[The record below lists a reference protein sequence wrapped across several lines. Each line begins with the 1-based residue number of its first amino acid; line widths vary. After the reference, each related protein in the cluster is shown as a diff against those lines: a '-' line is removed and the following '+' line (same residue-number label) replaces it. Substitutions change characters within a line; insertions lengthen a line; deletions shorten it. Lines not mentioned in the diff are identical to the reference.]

1 MFAFNKR
8 LGSLLLVLTMGF
20 STVWAQEG
28 TIIDEVIAV
37 VGDNPVL
44 RSDVEFQFQQAMMQ
58 GNNFQGDLK
67 CHIFEQLL
75 LQNLLLEQ
83 AKLDSIE
90 VSENMVISQVDR
102 QINEFINRAGSRE
115 KLEEWLNKPL
125 HQIKMEQRTIVRNQM
140 LKIGRAHV

>member
-1 MFAFNKR
+1 MFAFKKR
-8 LGSLLLVLTMGF
+8 LGGLLLGLAMGF
-20 STVWAQEG
+20 PAVWAQG
-28 TIIDEVIAV
+28 GSIIDEVIAV
-37 VGDNPVL
+37 VGDNPIL

-58 GNNFQGDLK
+58 GANFQGDLK

-102 QINEFINRAGSRE
+102 QINEFI
-115 KLEEWLNKPL
+115 
-125 HQIKMEQRTIVRNQM
+125 IVPVQGKSWRS
-140 LKIGRAHV
+140 G